1 MLKFFLD
8 RLLPKERS
16 VRIDLP
22 AMSHVAARAPSST
35 IAQLNE
41 DRLGTLSVAAGALT
55 VIGTTSVEGNL
66 AVGAGATFNASGA
79 VSVGGSL
86 AVSGGTLA
94 MSAAATSTVSA
105 SVTNSGTIDFQAGAL
120 DLTGAVTNTGIVKPI
135 AAT

>member
-1 MLKFFLD
+1 MLL
-8 RLLPKERS
+8 RGP
-16 VRIDLP
+16 P
-22 AMSHVAARAPSST
+22 AAQSRSST
-35 IAQLNE
+35 RTAWERCQLP
-41 DRLGTLSVAAGALT
+41 LALT

-105 SVTNSGTIDFQAGAL
+105 SVTNSGTIDVQAGAL
-120 DLTGAVTNTGIVKPI
+120 DLTGAVTNTG
-135 AAT
+135 T